1 MDASFPHCGVK
12 GGGAHKRSQVN
23 PIAELPFS
31 AARSMPSEVQLQY
44 LGAYYRVMARGNHRE
59 DIFNDEGDQM
69 LFLSAQQEL
78 TGRLPKESKGSKL

>member
-1 MDASFPHCGVK
+1 
-12 GGGAHKRSQVN
+12 
-23 PIAELPFS
+23 
-31 AARSMPSEVQLQY
+31 MPSEVQLQY